1 MSKRF
6 TVLNGTDFAQMVMA
20 GAGNLRNNVNNVNAL
35 NVFPVPDG
43 DTGTNMNLTM
53 TSGMEEMKRK
63 PAAEIG
69 KAADALSKGLLM
81 GARGNSGVILSQLF
95 RGFAKSVQPYSEVTP
110 AQFAAALQQ
119 GVETAYKAVVKP
131 VEGTILTVAKE
142 TAKHALYVSR
152 RTTDVAELMKEV
164 CTAAK
169 QSLARTPDLLPVL
182 KQVGVVDAGG
192 QGLLCVY
199 EGFLAALTGQAVQQP
214 EETPAEQQEKP
225 AASHAEAVGSSQA
238 FRPHQGGTAQSK
250 LATEDIEFGYCTEFI
265 IKLVPEKLKRHPFD
279 ENAFRS
285 KLGEMGDSLLVVADD
300 DLVKVHVHAEYPG
313 EVMNHAM
320 TYGDLT
326 RIKIENMR
334 EQHTHILLSNE
345 YDTRYAAPSAA
356 AQDTISREI
365 GAEIPVTEEIPEP
378 VAVSAAEEELPPVPF
393 GFVAV
398 AMGQG
403 ISEIFESLGVDV
415 VISGGQ
421 TMNPSTEDIVHAIEQ
436 VTADTVYVFP
446 NNSNIIMAA
455 QQAKELLEDKEIVV
469 IPTKTVPQCMAA
481 LVAFQETADT
491 ETNTEAMKKAIGQV
505 VSGQVTN
512 AVRDTSI
519 DGIAIKEG
527 DYLGIRDGKI
537 VVSEPDLIGASCKLL
552 DSMLENGGE
561 IVTFLTGEDARE
573 EDTSKL
579 AGYLAD
585 KYPDAE
591 VEVHVGGQPLYPYLF
606 AVE

>member
-6 TVLNGTDFAQMVMA
+6 TALNGTDFAHMVIA

-69 KAADALSKGLLM
+69 KAAEALSKGLLM

-152 RTTDVAELMKEV
+152 RTTDVAELLKEV
-164 CTAAK
+164 VDAARTALAK
-169 QSLARTPDLLPVL
+169 TPDLLPVL

-192 QGLLCVY
+192 QGLLYVY

-214 EETPAEQQEKP
+214 EVAAP
-225 AASHAEAVGSSQA
+225 AAAEAVAPVPASAQQ
-238 FRPHQGGTAQSK
+238 QGGTAQSK
-250 LATEDIEFGYCTEFI
+250 LSTESIQFGYCTEFI
-265 IKLVPEKLKRHPFD
+265 IKLNPEKIKRHPFD
-279 ENAFRS
+279 EHAFRG
-285 KLGEMGDSLLVVADD
+285 KLGQMGDSLLVVADD

-320 TYGDLT
+320 NFGELT

-345 YDTRYAAPSAA
+345 YDTRYTPPGQSAKDA
-356 AQDTISREI
+356 ISQEI
-365 GAEIPVTEEIPEP
+365 LAEVPIADEIPEP
-378 VAVSAAEEELPPVPF
+378 VVISSAEGALPPVPF

-403 ISEIFESLGVDV
+403 ISEIFESLGVDE

-421 TMNPSTEDIVHAIEQ
+421 TMNPSTEDIVKAIKQ
-436 VTADTVYVFP
+436 VPAETVYVFP

-455 QQAKELLEDKEIVV
+455 QQAKELLEDKEIIV
-469 IPTKTVPQCMAA
+469 IPTKTIPQCMAA
-481 LVAFQETADT
+481 LVAFQETADAQ
-491 ETNTEAMKKAIGQV
+491 ENTEAMTKAIGQV
-505 VSGQVTN
+505 ISGQVTN
-512 AVRDTSI
+512 AVRDTAI
-519 DGIAIKEG
+519 DGITIKEG

-537 VVSEPDLIGASCKLL
+537 VVSEPDLIGASCRLL

-561 IVTFLTGEDARE
+561 IVTFLTGEDARV
-573 EDTSKL
+573 EDTSR
-579 AGYLAD
+579 LAD
-585 KYPDAE
+585 YIAAQYPEAE
-591 VEVHVGGQPLYPYLF
+591 VEVHPGGQPLYPYLF

>member
-6 TVLNGTDFAQMVMA
+6 TVLNGTDFAQMVIA

-152 RTTDVAELMKEV
+152 RTTDVVELMTEV
-164 CTAAK
+164 CEAAR
-169 QSLARTPDLLPVL
+169 QSLAKTPDLLPVL

-199 EGFLAALTGQAVQQP
+199 EGFLAALTGQAVAD
-214 EETPAEQQEKP
+214 TQEIP
-225 AASHAEAVGSSQA
+225 AAASQGEVSA
-238 FRPHQGGTAQSK
+238 APHPHQGGTAQSM

-265 IKLVPEKLKRHPFD
+265 IKLVPEKIKLHPFD
-279 ENAFRS
+279 ENTFRS
-285 KLGEMGDSLLVVADD
+285 KLSEMGDSLLVVADD
-300 DLVKVHVHAEYPG
+300 DLVKVHVHAEHPG
-313 EVMNHAM
+313 TVMNHAM
-320 TYGDLT
+320 TFGDLT

-345 YDTRYAAPSAA
+345 YDTRYAAPSSAA
-356 AQDTISREI
+356 ADTISREI
-365 GAEIPVTEEIPEP
+365 SAEVPVTEDIPEP
-378 VAVSAAEEELPPVPF
+378 VTVTAAEEELPPVPF

-398 AMGQG
+398 AMGHG
-403 ISEIFESLGVDV
+403 ITEIFESLGVDV

-436 VTADTVYVFP
+436 VAADTVYVFP

-455 QQAKELLEDKEIVV
+455 QQAKELLEGKEVVV
-469 IPTKTVPQCMAA
+469 IPTKTIPQCMAA
-481 LVAFQETADT
+481 LVSFQETADT
-491 ETNTEAMKKAIGQV
+491 ATNTEAMTKAIAQV
-505 VSGQVTN
+505 ISGQVTQ

-519 DGIAIKEG
+519 DEIAIKEG
-527 DYLGIRDGKI
+527 DFLGIRDGKI
-537 VVSEPDLIGASCKLL
+537 VVSEPDLIEASCKLL
-552 DSMLENGGE
+552 DSMLANGGE

-573 EDTSKL
+573 EETTR
-579 AGYLAD
+579 LAD
-585 KYPDAE
+585 YVTASYPDAE
-591 VEVHVGGQPLYPYLF
+591 VEVHLGGQPLYPYLF